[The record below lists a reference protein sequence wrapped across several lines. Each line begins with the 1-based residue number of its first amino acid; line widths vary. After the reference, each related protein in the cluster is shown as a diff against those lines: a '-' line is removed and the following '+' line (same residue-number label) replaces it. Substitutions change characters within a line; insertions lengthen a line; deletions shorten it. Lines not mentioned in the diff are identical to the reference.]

1 MITVIDL
8 AKLRNA
14 EFLQFGA
21 TISELIDAN
30 HPTEL
35 NLTVPQTTF
44 KQKLTETSAL
54 FQLERTNPFTQELVL
69 LDDRRDKAMNGL
81 VDCINGYCNHF
92 DPETA
97 RVANLL
103 KVNLNLYGV
112 GVSRMNTQAE
122 TSTIYGIINDWE
134 SKPELSAALVK
145 LGFTSWMAE
154 LKTANQLFE
163 QKYIQRTQAYG
174 AANPDTLK
182 SKREETLAA
191 YYELRKHIEAN
202 AVVNPST
209 AYEKLISELNALIQQ
224 YNELINA
231 RAAEPA
237 AEPAPANPGE

>member
-14 EFLQFGA
+14 EFLQFGT

-54 FQLERTNPFTQELVL
+54 FQLERANPFTQELVL
-69 LDDRRDKAMNGL
+69 LDDRRDKAMYGL
-81 VDCINGYCNHF
+81 VDCINGYSNHF

-97 RVANLL
+97 RAANLL
-103 KVNLNLYGV
+103 KVNLSLYGT

-134 SKPELSAALVK
+134 SKPELSAALAK
-145 LGFTSWMAE
+145 LGLTSWIAD

-182 SKREETLAA
+182 SKREETLVA
-191 YYELRKHIEAN
+191 YYELRKFIEAN
-202 AVVNPST
+202 AVVHPS
-209 AYEKLISELNALIQQ
+209 AVSEKMISELNALIDQ
-224 YNELINA
+224 YNELI
-231 RAAEPA
+231 RTRLAEPVTEQTA
-237 AEPAPANPGE
+237 ANPGE